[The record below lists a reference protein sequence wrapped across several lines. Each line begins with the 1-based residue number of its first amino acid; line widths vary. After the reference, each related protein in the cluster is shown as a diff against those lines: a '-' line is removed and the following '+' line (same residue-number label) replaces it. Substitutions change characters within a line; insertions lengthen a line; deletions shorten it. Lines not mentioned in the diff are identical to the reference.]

1 MMPFISEE
9 LYQKLP
15 NFAGK
20 AKSIT
25 IAPYPTPIEQQWEGS
40 AEHFKAIDVEF

>member
-15 NFAGK
+15 AFPGK

-25 IAPYPTPIEQQWEGS
+25 IAPFPTPLETRYEGS
-40 AEHFKAIDVEF
+40 AEHFKQIEVEF

>member
-1 MMPFISEE
+1 LDNGLRALHPMMPFISEE

-15 NFAGK
+15 NYPNK

-25 IAPYPTPIEQQWEGS
+25 IAPFPAPLTQ
-40 AEHFKAIDVEF
+40 

>member
-20 AKSIT
+20 VKSIT
-25 IAPYPTPIEQQWEGS
+25 IAPYPTPLEER
-40 AEHFKAIDVEF
+40 F